1 MWRALGLMVGLGLSL
16 PWTASTAHAGKPPPA
31 AAFGLGSQKG
41 KPAPTAQ
48 ARIAKPLQRAPAKAQ
63 PTPSVARRK
72 SSAPAY
78 PAVELHAVNLNESL
92 LFRPYDA
99 NGKPRKGAD
108 KELTR
113 LLRCWHTGKQHRVDA
128 RLGRVLY
135 EVGRHY
141 AGHRVEIFSGY
152 RPKAYCTRAHSRHLT
167 ASAID
172 FRVVGVK
179 NEALV
184 AWLRGR
190 FHPVGVGYYPNGI
203 HVHLDVD
210 RAQDAYWVDAG
221 DAPSPNGA
229 PKGPLVALAG
239 GGPGQPLGRPVAL
252 ADVEATADE
261 ALAAGVAA
269 VLEAS
274 AAELP
279 APSAPSSL
287 SSLLGEPPSV
297 DPGFDLD

>member
-1 MWRALGLMVGLGLSL
+1 MVGLGLS
-16 PWTASTAHAGKPPPA
+16 WTAATAQAGKPPPA
-31 AAFGLGSQKG
+31 SAFGMAG
-41 KPAPTAQ
+41 KAPAAKAPPAAQ
-48 ARIAKPLQRAPAKAQ
+48 ARIAKPLQRAPAKT
-63 PTPSVARRK
+63 PPPPSVTRRK
-72 SSAPAY
+72 STAPLF
-78 PAVELHAVNLNESL
+78 PSIELHAVNLNESL
-92 LFRPYDA
+92 QFRPYEA
-99 NGKPRKGAD
+99 NGKPRKSAD

-179 NEALV
+179 NEALI

-190 FHPVGVGYYPNGI
+190 FHPVGVGYYPNGV

-210 RAQDAYWVDAG
+210 RTEDAYWVDAG

-229 PKGPLVALAG
+229 PKGPLVALSG
-239 GGPGQPLGRPVAL
+239 GGVGRPVAL
-252 ADVEATADE
+252 ADFEATADE
-261 ALAAGVAA
+261 ALAVGVAA

-274 AAELP
+274 ASELP
-279 APSAPSSL
+279 SPSAPAAPS
-287 SSLLGEPPSV
+287 EPPSV

>member
-1 MWRALGLMVGLGLSL
+1 MRRALGWTVGLGFGAFLTV
-16 PWTASTAHAGKPPPA
+16 TAEAGKPPPA
-31 AAFGLGSQKG
+31 SAFGL
-41 KPAPTAQ
+41 APKTQQ
-48 ARIAKPLQRAPAKAQ
+48 ARVMKPMQRAPSKT
-63 PTPSVARRK
+63 PPPSVTRRK
-72 SSAPAY
+72 SPAF
-78 PAVELHAVNLNESL
+78 PAIDLHAVNLNESL
-92 LFRPYDA
+92 AFRPYEP
-99 NGKPRKGAD
+99 NGKPRKAAD

-141 AGHRVEIFSGY
+141 AGHRIEIFSGY
-152 RPKAYCTRAHSRHLT
+152 RPKAYCTREHSRHLT

-172 FRVVGVK
+172 FRIVGVK

-184 AWLRGR
+184 AWLRSR
-190 FHPVGVGYYPNGI
+190 FHPVGVGYYPNGV

-210 RAQDAYWVDAG
+210 RTEDAYWVDPG
-221 DAPSPNGA
+221 DAPSPRGT
-229 PKGPLVALAG
+229 PKGPLVAIRG
-239 GGPGQPLGRPVAL
+239 SGLGRPVAL

-274 AAELP
+274 AAEAVP
-279 APSAPSSL
+279 SPSAPADRF
-287 SSLLGEPPSV
+287 EPPTV